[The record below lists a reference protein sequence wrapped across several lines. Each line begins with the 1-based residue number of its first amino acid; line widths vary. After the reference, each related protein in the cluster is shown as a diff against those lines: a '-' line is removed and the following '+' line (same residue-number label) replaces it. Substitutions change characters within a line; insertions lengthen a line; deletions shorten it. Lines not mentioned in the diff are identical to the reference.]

1 MFWRASGTLFFSVL
15 VLIFCSCSQPPSRPP
30 EQAAKQQPVVRQE
43 ESPRNKELRA
53 SLRDTADRLFAILK
67 DGDPQHL
74 LPFFSSTGTV
84 FEVDEPVIPR
94 TILERT
100 FARKKSYYC
109 LFFDTNCMRSEANKM
124 RLKAGAPPSSV
135 EFFSF
140 RDQIRK
146 DSGRRFKVLLNLQN
160 KEPLGQ
166 ISMEHFEFLLD
177 LENGEWKI
185 VTVQSD

>member
-1 MFWRASGTLFFSVL
+1 VPL
-15 VLIFCSCSQPPSRPP
+15 
-30 EQAAKQQPVVRQE
+30 VRQE
-43 ESPRNKELRA
+43 ESPRDKELRA
-53 SLRDTADRLFAILK
+53 SLQGTADRLFAILK
-67 DGDPQHL
+67 GGNPQDL

-84 FEVDEPVIPR
+84 FEIDGPVIPR

-100 FARKKSYYC
+100 FAKKKSYYC

-124 RLKAGAPPSSV
+124 RVKAGAPPSSV

-146 DSGRRFKVLLNLQN
+146 DSERQFKVLLNLQN

-177 LENGEWKI
+177 VENGKWKI
-185 VTVQSD
+185 VNVQSD